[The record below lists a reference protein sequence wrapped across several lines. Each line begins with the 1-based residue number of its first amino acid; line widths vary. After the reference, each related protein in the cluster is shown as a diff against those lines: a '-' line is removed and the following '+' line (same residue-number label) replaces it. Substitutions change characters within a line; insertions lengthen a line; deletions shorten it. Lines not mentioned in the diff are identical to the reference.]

1 MGADNDV
8 SSYLKALD
16 DFKAYVNKINSE
28 NSTKK
33 QHYGYLIN
41 LNNYYTFKVKLN
53 TNNINSS
60 FIKCYDEGK
69 IKLSPEDTTDL
80 VVQLNS
86 GYKFIIINDELY
98 KKICKLK
105 DQNTHQIEYI
115 ISPEKIILYAEN
127 GHEFHFKNNKDNK
140 IDKISLL
147 NYIPITNKINDFKI
161 DANKIYMDIINY
173 YKMEK
178 EISDKL
184 KNERTQEEKYIGFL
198 VDITW
203 LNNWKNI
210 HFMIK

>member
-41 LNNYYTFKVKLN
+41 LNNYYIFKENLKV
-53 TNNINSS
+53 NNSNSS
-60 FIKCYDEGK
+60 FVKCYDEGK

-80 VVQLNS
+80 MLKLNNR
-86 GYKFIIINDELY
+86 YKFIIINDVLH
-98 KKICKLK
+98 KKICRLK
-105 DQNTHQIEYI
+105 DQNTHQIEYK

-140 IDKISLL
+140 IDKLSLL
-147 NYIPITNKINDFKI
+147 NYIPIANKTNNFKN

-184 KNERTQEEKYIGFL
+184 G
-198 VDITW
+198 
-203 LNNWKNI
+203 KNI

>member
-1 MGADNDV
+1 MDAGGDV
-8 SSYLKALD
+8 SSYIQAFN
-16 DFKAYVNKINSE
+16 DFKSYVKKINSE
-28 NSTKK
+28 YSTKK

-41 LNNYYTFKVKLN
+41 LNNYYAFKENLK

-60 FIKCYDEGK
+60 FVKYYDKGK

-80 VVQLNS
+80 MVKLNS
-86 GYKFIIINDELY
+86 GYKFIIINDSLH
-98 KKICKLK
+98 KKICRLK

-115 ISPEKIILYAEN
+115 ISPEQIILYAEN
-127 GHEFHFKNNKDNK
+127 GQEFHFKNNKDNK
-140 IDKISLL
+140 IDKLSLL
-147 NYIPITNKINDFKI
+147 NYISIANKTNNFKN

-203 LNNWKNI
+203 LNNWKKYS
-210 HFMIK
+210 FY